1 VYFWTPE
8 GKRFLDFNSQLMCIN
23 IGHGDPRVL
32 RAIQDQLE
40 KVAYV
45 TPSMVTEARA
55 RLGAKLTELT
65 PGDIDVFFFT
75 NGGAEANENAIKI
88 ARAHTGR
95 PKILARYRSYHGGT
109 AAAMAATGEPRSWSQ
124 PSMPGFVHVLDPY
137 HGIERGWESPESS
150 LRYLEEVVQLEGP
163 HTIAAIL
170 LEPVTGTNGVLV
182 PPDGYLQG
190 VRALCDRHGILLIA
204 DEVMTGFGRTGTWF
218 AIDHW
223 NVVPD
228 LITMAKGLT
237 SAYVQLGAV
246 GMRRR
251 IADTFH
257 DRPFPGG
264 LTYGSHPVACA
275 AALAT
280 IAVYEEDGLINH
292 ARRMGVVMAERL
304 ADLAARHP
312 SVGAVR
318 SLGLFGVVE
327 LIRNL
332 DTREPL
338 APFAG
343 TSPEMATLGAFFREQ
358 GLYTFLR
365 WNYFFT
371 NPPLTTN
378 EAEMREGF
386 EIIDRGLAITDG
398 AVR

>member
-1 VYFWTPE
+1 
-8 GKRFLDFNSQLMCIN
+8 
-23 IGHGDPRVL
+23 
-32 RAIQDQLE
+32 
-40 KVAYV
+40 
-45 TPSMVTEARA
+45 
-55 RLGAKLTELT
+55 
-65 PGDIDVFFFT
+65 
-75 NGGAEANENAIKI
+75 
-88 ARAHTGR
+88 
-95 PKILARYRSYHGGT
+95 
-109 AAAMAATGEPRSWSQ
+109 
-124 PSMPGFVHVLDPY
+124 MPGFVHVLDPY

-150 LRYLEEVVQLEGP
+150 QRYLEEVVQLEGP

-170 LEPVTGTNGVLV
+170 VEPVTGTNGVLV

-190 VRALCDRHGILLIA
+190 IRALCDRHGILLIA

-218 AIDHW
+218 AVEHW

-246 GMRRR
+246 GMRQK
-251 IADTFH
+251 IADTFQ

-280 IAVYEEDGLINH
+280 IAVYEEDGLIDR
-292 ARRMGVVMAERL
+292 ARRLGVVMAERL

-327 LIRNL
+327 LIRNPK
-332 DTREPL
+332 TREPL

-343 TSPEMATLGAFFREQ
+343 TSPEMAALGAFFREQ

-371 NPPLTTN
+371 NPPLTTT
-378 EAEMREGF
+378 EAELREGF
-386 EIIDRGLAITDG
+386 EIIDSGLAITDR